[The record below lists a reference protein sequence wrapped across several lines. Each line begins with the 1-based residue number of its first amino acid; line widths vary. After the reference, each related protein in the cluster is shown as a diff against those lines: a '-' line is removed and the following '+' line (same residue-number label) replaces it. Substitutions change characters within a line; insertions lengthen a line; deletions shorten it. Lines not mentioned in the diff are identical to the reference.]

1 MNQTSLNLIA
11 ITVFSITLSALVGP
25 AFNLP
30 PTVPAGITFILL
42 GLATADTLAW
52 QNQGITLILD
62 WFAQKSPEQQQ
73 RILSHEAGHFFVA
86 YKLGIPVTGYALNA
100 WEAFKQ
106 GQSARGGVRF
116 DDTELAAELAQGKI
130 SQQLLDRYCTM
141 WMAGIAAEMLIY
153 NDTEGGAED
162 RQKLRGVLSPILRN
176 PQQVETKER
185 WAYLQARNLIEAN
198 RNSYEN
204 LIKAMANRVPIDE
217 CYAAIEGVKN

>member
-11 ITVFSITLSALVGP
+11 ITVFAITLSALVGP

-52 QNQGITLILD
+52 QNQGITLLLD
-62 WFAQKSPEQQQ
+62 WFAQKSPEQQK
-73 RILSHEAGHFFVA
+73 RILHHEAGHFFVA
-86 YKLGIPVTGYALNA
+86 YKLGIPITGYALNA

-116 DDTELAAELAQGKI
+116 DDTELAAELQQGKI

-141 WMAGIAAEMLIY
+141 WMGGIAAEMLVY

-185 WAYLQARNLIEAN
+185 WAYLQARSLIEN
-198 RNSYEN
+198 NQNSYEC
-204 LIKAMANRVPIDE
+204 LMASMAKRAPIDE
-217 CYAAIEGVKN
+217 CYAAIEREV